1 MKTGTKAA
9 VNVWG
14 RSKLHQMRQPVC
26 LLGFRRGIRFD
37 VHFHVE
43 SSFGH
48 ILYTTKCRKASFS
61 VNVYFL
67 GREGEFLRNAKR

>member
-1 MKTGTKAA
+1 MYGDVVTPPDAPA
-9 VNVWG
+9 
-14 RSKLHQMRQPVC
+14 C
-26 LLGFRRGIRFD
+26 LLTWLWRRRRGIRFD